1 MMTQHPAWL
10 LIVLGLVMAAVG
22 VIWLAAP
29 LIPWL
34 GRLPGDIA
42 VERGASSA
50 ETLQRFEEAVD
61 RVVRKQPCPEPAR
74 CAS

>member
-42 VERGASSA
+42 VERGNFRIYFPIV
-50 ETLQRFEEAVD
+50 TC
-61 RVVRKQPCPEPAR
+61 VVLSLLLTAIMSLIRYFVR
-74 CAS
+74 

>member
-1 MMTQHPAWL
+1 
-10 LIVLGLVMAAVG
+10 MAAVG

-42 VERGASSA
+42 VERGNFRIYFPIV
-50 ETLQRFEEAVD
+50 TC
-61 RVVRKQPCPEPAR
+61 VVLSLLLTAIMSLIRYFVR
-74 CAS
+74 